1 MGFLITLNSGITSLS
16 HLQQLMDVRCKDY
29 GGGTGGGTNYLAE
42 QLNHTNSE
50 VVYIDFSVISMDI
63 SKKRAKVRKT
73 N

>member
-1 MGFLITLNSGITSLS
+1 MI
-16 HLQQLMDVRCKDY
+16 VP

-42 QLNHTNSE
+42 QLNHTNAE

-63 SKKRAKVRKT
+63 SKNRAKVRQLSNVIWITDWIFHKFCSICIILV